1 MGRKIFVSYKH
12 GDTAVQQCSKHK
24 YQHYF
29 QYYPCTA
36 RCYVDELE
44 DLLEEDDNIY
54 KGEEADDDLSD
65 LEEDTIK
72 KHLSGKIWDSSLTI
86 ILVSKNMKELGKAE
100 KEQWIPWEIS
110 FSLKETQ
117 RNDRTSRTNAM
128 LAVAIPDRNG
138 RYDYATTN
146 CDNHII
152 WSVLYLFDIHR
163 ANMFNKKQS
172 DVYECYCGNYVHRE
186 RYPSYIHHTR
196 WDQFCQNIDA
206 EVEIASEIKEN
217 KDEYNITKQL

>member
-12 GDTAVQQCSKHK
+12 ADSNVQQFPQHRT
-24 YQHYF
+24 QHYS
-29 QYYPCTA
+29 CTA

-44 DLLEEDDNIY
+44 YILEEDDNIY

-72 KHLSGKIWDSSLTI
+72 KHLSDKIWDSSLTI
-86 ILVSKNMKELGKAE
+86 ILVSKNMKEPGKAE

-128 LAVAIPDRNG
+128 LAVILPDKNG
-138 RYDYATTN
+138 QYDYATTHS
-146 CDNHII
+146 CSHIT
-152 WSVLYLFDIHR
+152 WYGEHLFSIHW

-172 DVYECYCGNYVHRE
+172 DIYKCHCGSSVHHE
-186 RYPSYIHHTR
+186 THPSYIRHIR
-196 WDQFCQNIDA
+196 WDQFCKNIDA
-206 EVEIASEIKEN
+206 EVETASEIKEN
-217 KDEYNITKQL
+217 KDEYDITKQL